1 MCTIAVVDMNPG
13 SIFTHCLPNTQLITR
28 VHKVQV
34 VRLVRKVTLVHRDS
48 RAHLALR
55 DKWELMVTLYVYSKI
70 ILYLYLSSKSKFSIW
85 SYLPIIVILD
95 DMIDHMAPIS

>member
-13 SIFTHCLPNTQLITR
+13 SIFTHCLPNTHLITR

-34 VRLVRKVTLVHRDS
+34 VRLVRKGTLVHRDS

-70 ILYLYLSSKSKFSIW
+70 ILYLYLSSKSKFSI
-85 SYLPIIVILD
+85 
-95 DMIDHMAPIS
+95 